1 MGNTNANTKNPSKLR
16 DEYGPA
22 PWWSEDHLAE
32 LIHVHGL
39 SCREIA
45 DIWEDRVHWRTV
57 NEYRRQYGIDRRDG
71 R

>member
-1 MGNTNANTKNPSKLR
+1 MGTTDATTKSPSELR

-32 LIHVHGL
+32 LLHYEGL
-39 SCREIA
+39 TARQIA
-45 DIWEDRVHWRTV
+45 DVWGAHPQTV
-57 NEYRRQYGIDRRDG
+57 DDYVSKYGLREGG